1 LVDIILIN
9 DNLEDVTGEFAMK
22 INDKCVGCG
31 QCAAF
36 CKNDAIQVWGK
47 AKITQN
53 CTNCKICSYYCP
65 LNAIEVT

>member
-1 LVDIILIN
+1 
-9 DNLEDVTGEFAMK
+9 MK

-31 QCAAF
+31 QCAAI